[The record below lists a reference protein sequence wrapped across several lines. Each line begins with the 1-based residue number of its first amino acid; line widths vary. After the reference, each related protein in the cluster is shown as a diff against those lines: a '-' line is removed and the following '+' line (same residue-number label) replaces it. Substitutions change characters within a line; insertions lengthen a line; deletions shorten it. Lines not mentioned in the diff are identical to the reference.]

1 MDLAYDHIQEN
12 SLPKDADKKN
22 GDAKDTKS
30 DQPQS
35 SLNDDLQ
42 EAYKAISSSPW
53 GMRIGGFLGSA
64 VKQVR
69 RYTIQELQ
77 GNPGMSRLTR

>member
-1 MDLAYDHIQEN
+1 MDLAYDHIQESN
-12 SLPKDADKKN
+12 LPKDDEKRK
-22 GDAKDTKS
+22 GDSKDPKT

-42 EAYKAISSSPW
+42 DAYKALSTSAW
-53 GMRIGGFLGSA
+53 GMRIGGFLGNA

-69 RYTIQELQ
+69 GR
-77 GNPGMSRLTR
+77 PGAEARMLRLNTSSC

>member
-1 MDLAYDHIQEN
+1 MDLAYDHIQES
-12 SLPKDADKKN
+12 SLPKDADKKT
-22 GDAKDTKS
+22 DSSKEPRT

-35 SLNDDLQ
+35 TLNDDLQ
-42 EAYKAISSSPW
+42 EAYKALSTSAW

-69 RYTIQELQ
+69 GKDNIRGGGT
-77 GNPGMSRLTR
+77 G